1 MSLIKIDIVSA
12 ENSIYSGEASMVF
25 APAADG
31 ELGILPKHSP
41 LLAALKPG
49 EVCIRNDDDEEQF
62 FFVSGGY
69 IEIQPDHIVVL
80 ADTAVRARDLDEAKI
95 LEAKTRAE
103 EAMSDAKSDFDVAK
117 AKSEVAVAISQL
129 RTVSKFKD
137 RLQSQ
142 GIIKK

>member
-49 EVCIRNDDDEEQF
+49 EVCIRNDDEEQF

>member
-49 EVCIRNDDDEEQF
+49 EVCIRNNDEEELF